1 MKKGIFI
8 DRKDLIGAIMKT
20 PVCYLEKSKETKL
33 VLRNC
38 EVLEEYL
45 TYGFR
50 NLDLDKVMSF
60 GEIDRRLDR
69 NNILCKWNECG
80 YIEVDDEIISKV
92 LYGDDVILE
101 WLLS

>member
-8 DRKDLIGAIMKT
+8 DRKDLIGAIIGKNPYGELT
-20 PVCYLEKSKETKL
+20 EPKL

-69 NNILCKWNECG
+69 NNMLCKWNECG
-80 YIEVDDEIISKV
+80 YVEVVDEIIEKV
-92 LYGDDVILE
+92 IYDDRAILE

>member
-1 MKKGIFI
+1 MKKRIFI
-8 DRKDLIGAIMKT
+8 DRKDLIGAIIGRNPYGELT
-20 PVCYLEKSKETKL
+20 EPKL
-33 VLRNC
+33 VLRNY

-50 NLDLDKVMSF
+50 NLDFDKEMSF
-60 GEIDRRLDR
+60 GEIDRRLDS
-69 NNILCKWNECG
+69 NNMLCKWNECG

-101 WLLS
+101 RLLS